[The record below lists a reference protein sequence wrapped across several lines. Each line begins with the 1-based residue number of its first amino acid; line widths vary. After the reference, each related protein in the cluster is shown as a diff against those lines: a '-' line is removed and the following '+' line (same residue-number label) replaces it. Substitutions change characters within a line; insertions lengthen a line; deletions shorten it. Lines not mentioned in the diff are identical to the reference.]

1 MKLCIA
7 SDYTGDE
14 MRIAVTD
21 YVRSLGHEV
30 TDITRADIREE
41 YPLIGERVGRAVAA
55 GEYDLG
61 ILICGTGIGIS
72 LAANRVKGIRA
83 AVVSEPYSAKMS
95 RTHNNAN
102 IIAFGSRVVG
112 VEMSKMIV
120 DAFLSSSFEGG
131 RHEERIALL
140 EGIDRN

>member
-41 YPLIGERVGRAVAA
+41 YPLIGERAGRAVAA

>member
-21 YVRSLGHEV
+21 YVRSLGHEA
-30 TDITRADIREE
+30 TDITRTDIREE
-41 YPLIGERVGRAVAA
+41 YPLIGERAGRAVAA